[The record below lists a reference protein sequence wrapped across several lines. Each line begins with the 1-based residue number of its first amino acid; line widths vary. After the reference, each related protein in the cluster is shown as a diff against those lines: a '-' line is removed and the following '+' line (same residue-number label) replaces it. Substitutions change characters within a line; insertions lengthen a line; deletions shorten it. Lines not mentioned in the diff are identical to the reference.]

1 MKAAVL
7 TERKLEL
14 DVQEY
19 PEPVLAPGSAI
30 VKVLAAPLVH
40 YFDEVFTGEKPYP
53 IMLPFI
59 PGCSAVGV
67 VEQVGADGHNLK
79 KGDLVFCDPTI
90 RTRDDAHSPETILQ
104 GLYCPE
110 GPVSEVYRNGALAE
124 KILVPL
130 ENAIVIPPSLGRD
143 AVKLTCINQLLVPYG
158 GLLSGNLQPG
168 ETVVVLGGTGYFGSC
183 AVGLA
188 LAMGARKVI
197 IPGRRLAKLEPIV
210 NKFDSRVVPVVLSE
224 KEEDNIGAFKQAANG
239 PIDLVLDL
247 LEPSAPQSIL
257 RAALLS
263 LRPFGTGVVMSGRMD
278 NLEFPFY
285 PIMANSLT
293 IKGCFMYPRTAGKTL
308 IGLLEA
314 GLVKP
319 EWFEISGTFSL
330 DEVNEAVQF
339 AKKTGGAFKTTVVVP

>member
-14 DVQEY
+14 HVQEY
-19 PEPVLAPGSAI
+19 PDPVLAPGSAI

-40 YFDEVFTGEKPYP
+40 SFDEVFTGEKPYP
-53 IMLPFI
+53 IQLPFI

-67 VEQVGADGHNLK
+67 VEEVGPDAHNLK
-79 KGDLVFCDPTI
+79 KGDLVYCDPTI

-124 KILVPL
+124 KILIPL
-130 ENAIVIPPSLGRD
+130 ENAIVIPSALGTD
-143 AVKLTCINQLLVPYG
+143 AVKLTCINQLLVAYG
-158 GLLSGNLQPG
+158 GLLSGKFQSG
-168 ETVVVLGGTGYFGSC
+168 ETLLLLGGTGYYGSC
-183 AVGLA
+183 AVALA
-188 LAMGARKVI
+188 LALGARKVI
-197 IPGRRLAKLEPIV
+197 VPGRSLEKLEQIV
-210 NKFDSRVVPVVLSE
+210 KKFGDRVVPVQLTEHEE
-224 KEEDNIGAFKQAANG
+224 KNIDKFKEAANA

-247 LEPSAPQSIL
+247 LEASAPLSIL

-263 LRPFGTGVVMSGRMD
+263 LRANGTGVIMSGRVD
-278 NLEFPFY
+278 NLELPYY
-285 PIMANSLT
+285 PIMVNSLT

-308 IGLLEA
+308 LGLMEA

-319 EWFEISGTFSL
+319 EWFEISGQFGL
-330 DEVNEAVQF
+330 DDVNEAVQF
-339 AKKTGGAFKTTVVVP
+339 AKKTGGPFKTTVVVP